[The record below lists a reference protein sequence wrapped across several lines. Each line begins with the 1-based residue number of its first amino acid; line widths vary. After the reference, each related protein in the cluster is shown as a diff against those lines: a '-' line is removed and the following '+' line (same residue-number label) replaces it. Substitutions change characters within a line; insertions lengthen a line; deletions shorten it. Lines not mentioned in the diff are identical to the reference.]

1 MQHKDLRWRKVAAW
15 DVSKVEVLSIIVRI
29 IATDGVAPGD
39 ELRVV
44 EWLTL
49 AEAVE
54 LQLLLECLLLAL
66 GAEVTRVLQ
75 HRATARLG
83 VWDLHEGD
91 VAVGHHVLLRHDA
104 ISLRS

>member
-1 MQHKDLRWRKVAAW
+1 MAAW

-54 LQLLLECLLLAL
+54 L
-66 GAEVTRVLQ
+66 
-75 HRATARLG
+75 
-83 VWDLHEGD
+83 
-91 VAVGHHVLLRHDA
+91 
-104 ISLRS
+104 